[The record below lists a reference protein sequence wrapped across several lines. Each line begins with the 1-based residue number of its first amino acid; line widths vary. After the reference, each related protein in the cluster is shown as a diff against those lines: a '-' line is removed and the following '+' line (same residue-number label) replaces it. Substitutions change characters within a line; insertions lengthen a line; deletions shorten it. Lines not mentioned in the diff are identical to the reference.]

1 MGGKYQREQRKQWY
15 NDRVKTVKPP
25 SYGGHEYTQIW
36 IDDCPPEPE
45 KSTMTHYWPK
55 DIKTVRI
62 EGKDYTRLELELAPQ
77 RIRDIFEEGMRH
89 QQFNPPPMQNRL
101 REINEYMDMEQQQ
114 RQRDE
119 FMRQTQNYRTPSY
132 NDWQKRD
139 PSEHQRTPPIPV
151 TKSLHGA
158 HSIPDEIFREA
169 QFIQLTFLTGTRSS
183 SSKVFNK
190 GQEQFDFIINNNA
203 MMFAADLPPLEPGLF
218 ADQKMPTNI
227 NEAFTLQWVK
237 SCRADPATLFF
248 IGYQAA

>member
-1 MGGKYQREQRKQWY
+1 MGGKFQREQRARWY
-15 NDRVKTVKPP
+15 EDRVKKPNLKYKP
-25 SYGGHEYTQIW
+25 LSGDW
-36 IDDCPPEPE
+36 APAPEPPE
-45 KSTMTHYWPK
+45 KSPMTHYWPK

-77 RIRDIFEEGMRH
+77 RIRDIFEEGMRM
-89 QQFNPPPMQNRL
+89 QQFNPPPMQNRM
-101 REINEYMDMEQQQ
+101 REINEYMDMEQRQRFQDQQ

-119 FMRQTQNYRTPSY
+119 FMRQMQKYRRPEY
-132 NDWQKRD
+132 YDWFEKQ
-139 PSEHQRTPPIPV
+139 HTPPIPAA
-151 TKSLHGA
+151 KPLHGA

-190 GQEQFDFIINNNA
+190 GQDQFDFIINNTS

-218 ADQKMPTNI
+218 ADQQMPTNI
-227 NEAFTLQWVK
+227 NESFTLQWIK
-237 SCRADPATLFF
+237 TCRADPATLFF